1 MAISIITDTFEPFEI
16 AEEMKKSIPVSTS
29 RLQPLGMCDYLWWAY
44 DNHTITVERKTV
56 SDLAGRVDALERQL
70 KTALKHADEVI
81 LLIEGVSEPIG
92 NDTVLYQQKKDGSIF
107 YKSRV
112 VNRSYKYFM
121 GFIWRL
127 DKLGISTF
135 STATKRGTAEALVEF
150 VQASNK
156 EEYTTF
162 KRYIREKPYIPNLN
176 PQVQTLVSLGMGI
189 KTSELLI
196 AKFKTAWKTMNATSK
211 QICTIRGLGEST
223 VEKLNK
229 LIGREHGI

>member
-29 RLQPLGMCDYLWWAY
+29 RLQPLGMCDYLWWGF

-56 SDLAGRVDALERQL
+56 FDLAGRVDALERQL

-92 NDTVLYQQKKDGSIF
+92 TNDTVLYQQKKDGTIF

-112 VNRSYKYFM
+112 INRSYKYFM

-135 STATKRGTAEALVEF
+135 HTCTKRGTAEALVEF

-162 KRYIREKPYIPNLN
+162 KRYIREKPYIPDSN
-176 PQVQTLVSLGMGI
+176 PQVQTLVNMGIGI

-196 AKFKTAWKTMNATSK
+196 AKFKTAWKTMNATPK
-211 QICTIRGLGEST
+211 QICAIKGLGDST
-223 VEKLNK
+223 VDKINT
-229 LIGREHGI
+229 LIGRE